1 MKQKEVDASLEVR
14 SILTWHPLFAGVDQA
29 ALERLLL
36 DAESLNVPKGEAI
49 YTPYQFRR
57 CLGLLLSGRVQVT
70 KDMLLVSHLGAGDLF
85 GAAALFTDN
94 QDYATT
100 LTALTPCR
108 LVLFPQDGVERLVE
122 ESSRFALNYI
132 RYLSSRIQFLSGRLD
147 TVSAGTAEGKLAQY
161 LLSAVG
167 DEEQVAISATQ
178 LSARIGVGRSTLYRA
193 FEALER
199 EGAIAREGKVIRIL
213 RRELLHHASHKMEHP
228 QQ

>member
-36 DAESLNVPKGEAI
+36 DAESLNVPKGETI

-100 LTALTPCR
+100 LTAL
-108 LVLFPQDGVERLVE
+108 
-122 ESSRFALNYI
+122 
-132 RYLSSRIQFLSGRLD
+132 
-147 TVSAGTAEGKLAQY
+147 
-161 LLSAVG
+161 G

-178 LSARIGVGRSTLYRA
+178 LSARIGVGRATLYRA

>member
-1 MKQKEVDASLEVR
+1 MEVR

-108 LVLFPQDGVERLVE
+108 LVLFPQDG
-122 ESSRFALNYI
+122 S
-132 RYLSSRIQFLSGRLD
+132 
-147 TVSAGTAEGKLAQY
+147 
-161 LLSAVG
+161 
-167 DEEQVAISATQ
+167 
-178 LSARIGVGRSTLYRA
+178 
-193 FEALER
+193 
-199 EGAIAREGKVIRIL
+199 
-213 RRELLHHASHKMEHP
+213 P
-228 QQ
+228 

>member
-108 LVLFPQDGVERLVE
+108 LVLFPQDGVERLV
-122 ESSRFALNYI
+122 
-132 RYLSSRIQFLSGRLD
+132 D
-147 TVSAGTAEGKLAQY
+147 
-161 LLSAVG
+161 
-167 DEEQVAISATQ
+167 
-178 LSARIGVGRSTLYRA
+178 
-193 FEALER
+193 
-199 EGAIAREGKVIRIL
+199 
-213 RRELLHHASHKMEHP
+213 
-228 QQ
+228 

>member
-1 MKQKEVDASLEVR
+1 MGIVDRAR
-14 SILTWHPLFAGVDQA
+14 SISRSSRA
-29 ALERLLL
+29 ER
-36 DAESLNVPKGEAI
+36 SL
-49 YTPYQFRR
+49 
-57 CLGLLLSGRVQVT
+57 
-70 KDMLLVSHLGAGDLF
+70 SHLGAGDLF

-167 DEEQVAISATQ
+167 DEEQPGQEQQRADNEKGQHRQFRHGKDLVPFQSVHVKKEPFQARRLLYHKRWAVSISPPGI
-178 LSARIGVGRSTLYRA
+178 LG
-193 FEALER
+193 ER
-199 EGAIAREGKVIRIL
+199 EEIRPCL
-213 RRELLHHASHKMEHP
+213 FRGFVVEF
-228 QQ
+228 

>member
-1 MKQKEVDASLEVR
+1 MKQKEVRSILEVR
-14 SILTWHPLFAGVDQA
+14 QVLALHPLFAGVEGPALDQ
-29 ALERLLL
+29 LLP
-36 DAESLNVPKGEAI
+36 DAEEYAVPRGETI
-49 YTPYQFRR
+49 YTPYRFRR
-57 CLGLLLSGRVQVT
+57 CLGLLLSGQVQVT
-70 KDMLLVSHLGAGDLF
+70 KDALVVSRLSAGDLF

-132 RYLSSRIQFLSGRLD
+132 RYLSGRIQFLSGRLD

-167 DEEQVAISATQ
+167 DKEQVAISATQ
-178 LSARIGVGRSTLYRA
+178 LSARIGVGRATLYRA
-193 FEALER
+193 FETLER

-213 RRELLHHASHKMEHP
+213 RRELLHHASHKTEHP

>member
-1 MKQKEVDASLEVR
+1 MEAR
-14 SILTWHPLFAGVDQA
+14 SILTRHPLFAGVDQA
-29 ALERLLL
+29 ALDRLLL
-36 DAESLNVPKGEAI
+36 DAEPLRIPKGEAI
-49 YTPYQFRR
+49 YTPRRFRR

-122 ESSRFALNYI
+122 ESSRFALNYV

-161 LLSAVG
+161 LLSAAG
-167 DEEQVAISATQ
+167 EEGQVAISATQ
-178 LSARIGVGRSTLYRA
+178 LSARIGVGRATLYRA

-199 EGAIAREGKVIRIL
+199 EGAIAREGKVIHIL
-213 RRELLHHASHKMEHP
+213 RRELLHHGSHKMEHP
-228 QQ
+228 

>member
-1 MKQKEVDASLEVR
+1 MEVR

-132 RYLSSRIQFLSGRLD
+132 RYL
-147 TVSAGTAEGKLAQY
+147 AQY

-178 LSARIGVGRSTLYRA
+178 LSARIGVGRATLYRA

-213 RRELLHHASHKMEHP
+213 RR
-228 QQ
+228 